1 MSGPIFGLCWEHLS
15 ILSRIIGFIRSQTR
29 RNASR
34 STIAEANLDD
44 TRSIFVR
51 SRERST
57 SYRVK
62 RSSDVAFFPC
72 GAVCMESL
80 NSWRLQVR
88 GFVYNVLLFCTSNQA
103 QLSTAFKQC
112 ARCFLE
118 MSSLSCLTVCSQFPP
133 EKPTLNQDIWLR
145 HDRAIWAA
153 KHLELVHVHHLA
165 SLCTGFK
172 ITAKAIGKNSVSCFS
187 AKNKFAHAMQ
197 WSMSAKFGIFVCF

>member
-15 ILSRIIGFIRSQTR
+15 ILSRTIGFIRSQTR

-44 TRSIFVR
+44 TRSIFVH

-57 SYRVK
+57 TYRVK

-103 QLSTAFKQC
+103 QLS
-112 ARCFLE
+112 
-118 MSSLSCLTVCSQFPP
+118 STVCSRKDFS
-133 EKPTLNQDIWLR
+133 KLFDGLLR
-145 HDRAIWAA
+145 
-153 KHLELVHVHHLA
+153 
-165 SLCTGFK
+165 
-172 ITAKAIGKNSVSCFS
+172 NSTRKTNAEPRCLTS
-187 AKNKFAHAMQ
+187 Q
-197 WSMSAKFGIFVCF
+197 